1 MKQEIL
7 KHLSKTNTN
16 WPDALPVG
24 AASEYPI
31 SNDFEGGV
39 LLPLKDYTNLEFV
52 VVKRFDGATDKYPY
66 QVRFQRIVERLDD
79 DTKYCVILEKLDCT
93 DDLILGCLMSIW
105 LTYEPHIDQFSN
117 QPTNN

>member
-7 KHLSKTNTN
+7 KQLSKSDAT

-31 SNDFEGGV
+31 SNEFEGGA
-39 LLPLKDYTNLEFV
+39 LLPLRDYKNLEFV
-52 VVKRFDGATDKYPY
+52 VVKRFEGADAPPY

-79 DTKYCVILEKLDCT
+79 DTKYCVILEKMDVPSEH
-93 DDLILGCLMSIW
+93 IYGVLMTIW

-117 QPTNN
+117 QPTNQN